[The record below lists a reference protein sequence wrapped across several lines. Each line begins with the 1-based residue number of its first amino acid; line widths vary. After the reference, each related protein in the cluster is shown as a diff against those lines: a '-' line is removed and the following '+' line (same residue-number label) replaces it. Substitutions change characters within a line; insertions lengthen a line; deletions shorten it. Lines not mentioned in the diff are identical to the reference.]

1 MPTSHLRIKDQTLKR
16 SFVYITRPLTFK
28 GKHLSVE
35 KKSFD
40 ETREWQTEN
49 KQTLHDTT
57 QVKTFDQ

>member
-1 MPTSHLRIKDQTLKR
+1 MSTSHLRIKDQR

-35 KKSFD
+35 KKSFV
-40 ETREWQTEN
+40 ERRESQAEN